1 MSGVVVVAD
10 GGSTKCHWVI
20 FGGGVDMD
28 IVTEGVNPVI
38 MSAEQIF
45 DVWSGALAHILP
57 RKLGFEAVHYYGA
70 GCVGGDANEKV
81 RQALRRLTW
90 CDSIEVC
97 SDMLGAARATLRHSA
112 GVACILGTGCNSCLY
127 DGRDIASSIRPL
139 GYILGDEGSGADIG
153 KHIVA
158 DALKGLLPTVV
169 TEAFFRFADADYR
182 GIIDRIYS
190 QPRANAYLAT
200 FARFAAQWANDAS
213 VSSIVRE
220 RLDMFLRRNVL
231 LYPPKSLSGGVSFV
245 GGVAHQFEDA
255 LRGACAA
262 HGLEVKAVVADPVAG
277 ERRYHSVWEVNP
289 TL

>member
-10 GGSTKCHWVI
+10 GGSTKCHWAI

-28 IVTEGVNPVI
+28 IVTEGVNPVM
-38 MSAEQIF
+38 MSADQIF
-45 DVWSGALAHILP
+45 DLWGGALAHILP
-57 RKLGFEAVHYYGA
+57 QKLGIDAVHYYGA
-70 GCVGGDANEKV
+70 GCVGGDANERM
-81 RQALRRLTW
+81 RQALERLTG
-90 CDSIEVC
+90 CDSIEVG
-97 SDMLGAARATLRHSA
+97 SDMLGAARATLGYSA

-127 DGRDIASSIRPL
+127 DGRSIASSIPPL

-153 KHIVA
+153 KRIVA
-158 DALKGLLPTVV
+158 DTLKGLLPTVV
-169 TEAFFRFADADYR
+169 TEAFFRFAGTDYR

-200 FARFAAQWANDAS
+200 FARFAAQWMNDAS
-213 VSSIVRE
+213 VASIVQE

-231 LYPPKSLSGGVSFV
+231 LYPPKSLSGGVCFV
-245 GGVAHQFEDA
+245 GGVAHQFESA

-262 HGLEVKAVVADPVAG
+262 YGLEVKAVVADPVAG
-277 ERRYHSVWEVNP
+277 ERRYHMRQRGQP